1 MSLAQ
6 IHYPRVTST
15 QPSVDTEPLLK
26 KENYTYTYLSATYC
40 FVPVAIETFGAL
52 GETAIDF
59 LRDLGRRIAKVT
71 GERRATEFLL
81 QLISCAIQ
89 RGNAAC
95 VLGTAADNDS
105 DNLDDIFYL

>member
-1 MSLAQ
+1 M
-6 IHYPRVTST
+6 
-15 QPSVDTEPLLK
+15 EPLLLKLK
-26 KENYTYTYLSATYC
+26 KEDDTSIPVCPYC
-40 FVPVAIETFGAL
+40 FVLVAIETFGAL

-71 GERRATEFLL
+71 GERRAAEFLL
-81 QLISCAIQ
+81 QRISCDIQ

-95 VLGTAADNDS
+95 VLATAADNDS

>member
-1 MSLAQ
+1 M
-6 IHYPRVTST
+6 
-15 QPSVDTEPLLK
+15 EPLPLK
-26 KENYTYTYLSATYC
+26 LKERKRHKYTCLSATYC

-81 QLISCAIQ
+81 QRISCAIQ